1 MAAEINL
8 NKLENNTNMIQNNF
22 MTVTHEKGKAMLI
35 QKYDYDSSSIAN
47 TKINDYIL

>member
-1 MAAEINL
+1 MEAEINL
-8 NKLENNTNMIQNNF
+8 NKLEKNQNVIQNNF

-35 QKYDYDSSSIAN
+35 QKNDYDLTSIAN